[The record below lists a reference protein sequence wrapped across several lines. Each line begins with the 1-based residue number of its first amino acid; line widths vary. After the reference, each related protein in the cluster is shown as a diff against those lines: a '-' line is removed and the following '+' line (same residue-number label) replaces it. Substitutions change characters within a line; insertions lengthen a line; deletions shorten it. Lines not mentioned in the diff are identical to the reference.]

1 MAFDIYMTF
10 SDSQRERRIVCEG
23 RKGRC
28 GCRCGCEVRGFIQ
41 PRLLL
46 LLAKKASHGYELM
59 EALSAIPGSENLSEP
74 GVLYRTLRQLEET
87 EVVRSAWDTSG
98 RGPARRVYE
107 LTRIG
112 REHLD
117 TWAAEIRKTMTHLE
131 EFLTDYES
139 IAEHRSAK
147 RRKRG

>member
-1 MAFDIYMTF
+1 MCT
-10 SDSQRERRIVCEG
+10 
-23 RKGRC
+23 KGKQGC

-59 EALSAIPGSENLSEP
+59 EALRAIPGAENLSDP
-74 GVLYRTLRQLEET
+74 GMLYRTLRQLEEA
-87 EVVRSAWDTSG
+87 EVVRSAWDTGG
-98 RGPARRVYE
+98 RGPARRIYE
-107 LTRIG
+107 ITRTG

-117 TWAAEIRKTMTHLE
+117 AWVAEIRKTRTYLGK
-131 EFLTDYES
+131 FLTDYET

-147 RRKRG
+147 PRKRG